1 MNMLQVEDLS
11 ITYRSDPPVY
21 AVDGVSFA
29 VEAGGAM
36 ALIGESGSGKST
48 VARSL
53 LGLVDRADLGG
64 RIVFDGDELQALG
77 PDRWRDYRWGRIGL
91 VFQSTTALNPVL
103 RIGLQLTEPL
113 VEGDGMSAASA
124 EARARA
130 VIDLVGLDADVYD
143 RHPGELSGGR
153 RRLALLA
160 IALVRDPELLVLDE
174 PTAGL
179 DPVTRNDVLALLR
192 RLRAERSLL
201 VLTHDIDAL
210 DGLVDHVGVLY
221 RGRLIE
227 TGAVDDVLTRPRHPY
242 TWGLLNAHPRLRN
255 VKDLRGIR
263 GRPPDNTEP
272 IIGCGFVE
280 RCTQAVDAC
289 RTDDVTLQPVAAG
302 TSTNGTGKVR
312 HVACLRGGLVPV
324 VRARG
329 LHKVYTTGPA
339 LNRRRVVAVD
349 DVDVEVYHGE
359 VLGIVGANGAG
370 KSTLGQLLLRLIDA
384 DSGTVEFDGDDLLSM
399 KGARLK
405 SARRRLQM
413 LFQDP
418 YEALSPRLRVGD
430 CITEPLEVQGIG
442 TATERRA
449 AALDALDAVSLPAT
463 PEFLRRHTHELS
475 GGQLQRVALARALVL
490 EPVLLVADEPFEG
503 LDPSEQAKMIQL
515 LKSLQVERGM
525 AMVLVSHDLAV
536 TLRTADR
543 IVVIDE
549 GRIVE
554 EASGPELLSAP
565 QHPATRRLLSAAGAP
580 AISGVAS
587 ARIELSQP

>member
-1 MNMLQVEDLS
+1 MTLLQVEDLT

-21 AVDGVSFA
+21 AVDGVSFSLETGRA
-29 VEAGGAM
+29 T

-53 LGLVDRADLGG
+53 LGLVDGADIGG
-64 RIVFDGDELQALG
+64 RIVFDGDEVQGLEAA
-77 PDRWRDYRWGRIGL
+77 RWRDYRWGRIGL
-91 VFQSTTALNPVL
+91 VFQSATALNPVL

-113 VEGDGMSAASA
+113 VEGDGLSAAAA

-130 VIDLVGLDADVYD
+130 VIDLVGLEADVYEQ
-143 RHPGELSGGR
+143 HPAELSGGR

-179 DPVTRNDVLALLR
+179 DPVTRAEVLALLQ
-192 RLRAERSLL
+192 RLRNDRSLL
-201 VLTHDIDAL
+201 LLTHDIDAL

-227 TGAVDDVLTRPRHPY
+227 SGKVDDVLTRPRHPY
-242 TWGLLNAHPRLRN
+242 TWGLLNAHPRLGN

-272 IIGCGFVE
+272 ITGCGFVE

-289 RTDDVTLQPVAAG
+289 RTDDVTLQPLTPDA
-302 TSTNGTGKVR
+302 STNGTDDGR
-312 HVACLRGGLVPV
+312 QLACLRGGLVPV
-324 VRARG
+324 LQGRG
-329 LHKVYTTGPA
+329 LRKVYTTGPA
-339 LNRRRVVAVD
+339 LNRRQVVAVD
-349 DVDVEVYHGE
+349 DVDVEVRHGE
-359 VLGIVGANGAG
+359 VLGIVGSNGAG
-370 KSTLGQLLLRLIDA
+370 KSTLGQLLLRLVDA
-384 DSGTVEFDGDDLLSM
+384 DSGIVEFDGGDLLSM
-399 KGARLK
+399 KGDRLK
-405 SARRRLQM
+405 AARRRLQM

-418 YEALSPRLRVGD
+418 YEALSPRLRVGQ
-430 CITEPLEVQGIG
+430 CVIEPLEIQGIG
-442 TATERRA
+442 TAAERSA
-449 AALDALDAVSLPAT
+449 AASEALDSVRLPTT
-463 PEFLRRHTHELS
+463 PGFLDRHTHELS

-490 EPVLLVADEPFEG
+490 DPVLLVADEPFEG

-525 AMVLVSHDLAV
+525 SMVLVSHDMAV

-543 IVVIDE
+543 IVVIHE

-554 EASGPELLSAP
+554 EAAGRDLLRAP
-565 QHPATRRLLSAAGAP
+565 QHPATRRLLAAAGAEVSSVSIP
-580 AISGVAS
+580 ANH
-587 ARIELSQP
+587 